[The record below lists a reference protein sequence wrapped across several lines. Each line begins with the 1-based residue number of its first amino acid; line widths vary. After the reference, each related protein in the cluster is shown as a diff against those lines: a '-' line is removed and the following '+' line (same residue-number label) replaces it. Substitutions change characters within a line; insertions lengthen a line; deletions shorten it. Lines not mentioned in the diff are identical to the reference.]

1 MSQATKQI
9 IFKGQVQGVGFRFTA
24 YSIAKRYLLNGYVKN
39 LPDAA
44 VEIILQGSDDSITAC
59 IRDLQD
65 TYIVKETKI
74 NEITTKEHYAEFK
87 ITF

>member
-1 MSQATKQI
+1 MTQVTKQV

-24 YSIAKRYLLNGYVKN
+24 YSLAKRYRLNGYVKN
-39 LPDAA
+39 LPDAT
-44 VEIILQGSDDSITAC
+44 VEVVLQGTDDSITAC

-65 TYIVKETKI
+65 TYIVRKTKI
-74 NEITTKEHYAEFK
+74 NEITQKQQYSEFK